1 MATKTERALEI
12 YTKLKNDGREDIR
25 KEFIRLC
32 KAELE
37 MTDAGAATYYNNTK
51 KKFEGSGAAPQ
62 TTSKPADGN
71 KPANK
76 PKGGAPINDDPWS
89 IVQIKDGKVIDTLV
103 YIGKTSAYDAHDRL
117 TEKHRETSYVAQG
130 TFNVGD
136 EFTPPEGS
144 ETTEEAAE

>member
-12 YTKLKNDGREDIR
+12 YTNLKNAGGENIR
-25 KEFIRLC
+25 KEFIQLC
-32 KAELE
+32 KSELQ

-51 KKFEGSGAAPQ
+51 KKYENSGAAPQ
-62 TTSKPADGN
+62 QTTKTSTDSKPAQ
-71 KPANK
+71 K

-89 IVQIKDGKVIDTLV
+89 IVQVKDGKILDTLV

-136 EFTPPEGS
+136 DFTPPEDAEAS
-144 ETTEEAAE
+144 EESAE